1 MSQKQATQPRKTTSP
16 KNTRSSKPSVITPG
30 NTLAEAKNMVKA
42 MKGTVKDT
50 KDANRQLVKEGWV
63 EDNEPVSLETLARIL
78 LAHALSPEV
87 SNETANL
94 VTAVAFLITSNL
106 QEGIAQGVATS
117 ITELL
122 KHSIAT
128 MTVGVRENL
137 EIHAKKLAETAES
150 QINIAQDMQRTQEE
164 MAESAR
170 NAATQVRA
178 YSQVVAT
185 PLPLQPSPP
194 HSPITHSQ
202 LQIQNREQIKRR
214 QVLVDFEKTEELQLG
229 VMDEKTLT
237 RKATDALYTVF
248 AAATDPKPVEVKLK
262 SGILLRNGGLLL
274 ELNSDEAAQWLRS
287 DGVITSFLENLGSG
301 ASIKNRTYQVLVQ
314 FVPVTF
320 DPADDEHVRGFEENN
335 GITNGS
341 IAKMDWIKPK
351 KDRKV
356 GQKVAT
362 LRVYHRDVESANT
375 ILKQG
380 AYVFNK
386 RVVPR
391 RPHKEPI
398 RCLRC
403 HKFGH
408 ERRNCNY
415 ENPYC
420 RKCTRLHETEDCS
433 APSTEYK
440 CINCF
445 GPHPSYSRE
454 CPKFWEKCQQM
465 DQRCPENGLAYY
477 PTKEPWTWVTLDHAA
492 SAQAPPPPPPAA
504 PAHQTRPPPTLRQ
517 TRLSDTD
524 NTPQGPSRDNGSR
537 PQVHSSQ

>member
-1 MSQKQATQPRKTTSP
+1 
-16 KNTRSSKPSVITPG
+16 
-30 NTLAEAKNMVKA
+30 MVKA
-42 MKGTVKDT
+42 MKGTVKDA
-50 KDANRQLVKEGWV
+50 KDANRLLVKEGWA
-63 EDNEPVSLETLARIL
+63 EDGEPISLETLARIL

-87 SNETANL
+87 SNGTANL
-94 VTAVAFLITSNL
+94 VTAVAFLVTSNL
-106 QEGIAQGVATS
+106 HEGIAQGVAKS
-117 ITELL
+117 ITKLL
-122 KHSIAT
+122 EHSIAS

-137 EIHAKKLAETAES
+137 ELHAKKLAETAES
-150 QINIAQDMQRTQEE
+150 QATIAQDMQRTQEE

-214 QVLVDFEKTEELQLG
+214 QVLVDFEKTEELQLNI
-229 VMDEKTLT
+229 MDEKTLT
-237 RKATDALYTVF
+237 RKATDAMYMVF
-248 AAATDPKPVEVKLK
+248 AAATDPKPAEVKLK

-274 ELNSDEAAQWLRS
+274 ELNSDEAAHWLRS
-287 DGVITSFLENLGSG
+287 DGVITKFLENLGSG
-301 ASIKNRTYQVLVQ
+301 ASIKNRTYQVIVQ

-320 DPADDEHVRGFEENN
+320 DPEDNEQVRGFEENN
-335 GITNGS
+335 GIAAGS

-351 KDRKV
+351 KDRKAN
-356 GQKVAT
+356 QKVAT
-362 LRVYHRDVESANT
+362 LRVYHRDAGSANT

-408 ERRNCNY
+408 EHRNCNY

-420 RKCTRLHETEDCS
+420 GKCSKLHETDDCN
-433 APSTEYK
+433 APLTEYR
-440 CINCF
+440 CINCL

-454 CPKFWEKCQQM
+454 CPKFSEKCQQM

-477 PTKEPWTWVTLDHAA
+477 PTDEPWTWVTLDHAA
-492 SAQAPPPPPPAA
+492 SAQAPPTLPPVA
-504 PAHQTRPPPTLRQ
+504 PAHQTQSNPTLRQ

-524 NTPQGPSRDNGSR
+524 NAPQGPPCDNGSR
-537 PQVHSSQ
+537 PHARPSQ